1 VATGSNFVQGELLNP
16 GMLGSKN
23 QGGDRYIPMRGG
35 NENELQNLLMDISL
49 DESGAKKESAGTF
62 LT

>member
-1 VATGSNFVQGELLNP
+1 
-16 GMLGSKN
+16 MLGSKN